1 MNLPYEEQAFE
12 VNVEKNSIHKVEG
25 DCPDCNKVKR
35 ASFWDNINPLKLL
48 DLLKF
53 ESANSGDFVTK
64 VRDVIM
70 LVIGAIILYLIVAN
84 FIVPV
89 CQCCICPLL
98 VAKMTRPQEEPRYR
112 TKRKNRVL
120 DEEYFVVETVYKA
133 KKRGCD
139 VAVKTFRQGNLRYN
153 EFFKEA
159 EITRHL
165 NHPNIVKTLGIY
177 SLQPSIVTELLTGG
191 DLKHYLRAHYC
202 TSQAS
207 YLSIAQKISCAMSY
221 LERKKIVHRDLGARN
236 IMVGDSIN
244 TIKLSNF
251 SLAERLGDS
260 DHIMTSNTVFPYKWT
275 APEAF
280 VTTGAYVNEE
290 HQLGRISVASDVWS
304 FAVLLWELYSA
315 GDDPYDGIDCQ
326 QLYRKMKN
334 EYRLECP
341 SMCPE
346 QIFEKMLKCWSLR
359 YSDRPAFTQL
369 EQFLHDPDLIYH

>member
-1 MNLPYEEQAFE
+1 
-12 VNVEKNSIHKVEG
+12 
-25 DCPDCNKVKR
+25 
-35 ASFWDNINPLKLL
+35 
-48 DLLKF
+48 
-53 ESANSGDFVTK
+53 
-64 VRDVIM
+64 
-70 LVIGAIILYLIVAN
+70 
-84 FIVPV
+84 
-89 CQCCICPLL
+89 
-98 VAKMTRPQEEPRYR
+98 
-112 TKRKNRVL
+112 
-120 DEEYFVVETVYKA
+120 
-133 KKRGCD
+133 
-139 VAVKTFRQGNLRYN
+139 
-153 EFFKEA
+153 
-159 EITRHL
+159 
-165 NHPNIVKTLGIY
+165 
-177 SLQPSIVTELLTGG
+177 
-191 DLKHYLRAHYC
+191 
-202 TSQAS
+202 
-207 YLSIAQKISCAMSY
+207 MSY

-359 YSDRPAFTQL
+359 YTVWKWSIRLVIVNQAEEFPFMPAYSVEHIEIFKKGAVKHNTV
-369 EQFLHDPDLIYH
+369 